1 MLHIRHVTLIYG
13 MHIVTLSCFVF
24 YSFSIMLQC
33 WETLPEKRPTFTNL
47 HKKLSAMLEEK
58 TEVKYARYNY
68 RAFSSDV
75 TNAMLVY

>member
-1 MLHIRHVTLIYG
+1 M
-13 MHIVTLSCFVF
+13 S
-24 YSFSIMLQC
+24 QC

-47 HKKLSAMLEEK
+47 HKKLSGMLEEK

-75 TNAMLVY
+75 TTAMLVYQDITILF